1 MSGFGDVRRRVSCS
15 FRQQALALRMRAYR
29 RDRTLRARER
39 GGSGPGN
46 GTVHPGHFRTN
57 LLVLTRS
64 ARCFAKCFPLCA
76 LDSLADPAMYALE
89 TEMRT
94 GDKNISVAEKIEI
107 RILGPTEPEPTDVS
121 ARLLPSPSHCK
132 EGTAA
137 NW

>member
-1 MSGFGDVRRRVSCS
+1 
-15 FRQQALALRMRAYR
+15 
-29 RDRTLRARER
+29 
-39 GGSGPGN
+39 
-46 GTVHPGHFRTN
+46 
-57 LLVLTRS
+57 
-64 ARCFAKCFPLCA
+64 
-76 LDSLADPAMYALE
+76 MYALE

-132 EGTAA
+132 EGTAG